1 VVPNLSAGGA
11 ALCLTEAAARL
22 AQRSLRV

>member
-1 VVPNLSAGGA
+1 VVPNLAAGAA